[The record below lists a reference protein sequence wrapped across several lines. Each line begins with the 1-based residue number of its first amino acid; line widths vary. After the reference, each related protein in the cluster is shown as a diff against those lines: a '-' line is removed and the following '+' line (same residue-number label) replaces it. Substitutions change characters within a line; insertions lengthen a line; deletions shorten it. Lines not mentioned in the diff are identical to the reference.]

1 MSKNRDRQTRQ
12 TEAIEANE
20 ANEAI
25 GKKCKGVLLLDFFE
39 NIGIIMQG
47 GVVMSNG

>member
-12 TEAIEANE
+12 TRQTRQLEKNE
-20 ANEAI
+20 R
-25 GKKCKGVLLLDFFE
+25 GVLLLDFFE